1 MTERGSGTIATLPN
15 LLGLGRIAA
24 TPVVMALLLADGA
37 GTDLAAGILYTAAA
51 LSDIADGWLARA
63 RNQVTPLGVFMDLAA
78 DKVLVAGVLIAMVE
92 AGLVPTWI
100 AATIL
105 IREFVVQAVRQ
116 LAAAED
122 VVISARA
129 LGKAKTLATNVGL
142 LFLSLAADAMS
153 GGPMAGTGWGACAP
167 GPWVLDA
174 GPGGPAD
181 GRVRSGLPARRL
193 ADPFW
198 PRVSFLGGEQCS
210 SRTPPGDQLTADR
223 AR

>member
-1 MTERGSGTIATLPN
+1 VAEGRQTIATLPN
-15 LLGLGRIAA
+15 LLGIGRIAA

-78 DKVLVAGVLIAMVE
+78 DKVLVAGVLVAMVE

-122 VVISARA
+122 VVIGARS

-142 LFLSLAADAMS
+142 LLLFLASDAIT
-153 GGPMAGTGWGACAP
+153 GGPLSGTGWGQSLEAA
-167 GPWVLDA
+167 GFWVLVA
-174 GPGGPAD
+174 AVILTVVSGVAYLRGAWPLIN
-181 GRVRSGLPARRL
+181 GRA
-193 ADPFW
+193 
-198 PRVSFLGGEQCS
+198 
-210 SRTPPGDQLTADR
+210 
-223 AR
+223 